1 MVVVATEAA
10 VTEVAAAASVAALR
24 VARRGGAELAVEM
37 EVEMEMVVEAETEVE
52 AMAMATEVEES
63 KVEVSRGGEVLAE
76 VATAVAE
83 KVAAEAAKGEG
94 VSEGG

>member
-24 VARRGGAELAVEM
+24 GARTGGGELVVEM

-52 AMAMATEVEES
+52 AMAMAMEAEES
-63 KVEVSRGGEVLAE
+63 KVEVS
-76 VATAVAE
+76 
-83 KVAAEAAKGEG
+83 
-94 VSEGG
+94 

>member
-1 MVVVATEAA
+1 
-10 VTEVAAAASVAALR
+10 
-24 VARRGGAELAVEM
+24 
-37 EVEMEMVVEAETEVE
+37 VEAETEVE

-83 KVAAEAAKGEG
+83 KVAAEAAKVEG
-94 VSEGG
+94 VSEGD

>member
-24 VARRGGAELAVEM
+24 VARTGGEELVVEM

-52 AMAMATEVEES
+52 AMAMAMEAEES
-63 KVEVSRGGEVLAE
+63 TVEVS
-76 VATAVAE
+76 
-83 KVAAEAAKGEG
+83 
-94 VSEGG
+94 